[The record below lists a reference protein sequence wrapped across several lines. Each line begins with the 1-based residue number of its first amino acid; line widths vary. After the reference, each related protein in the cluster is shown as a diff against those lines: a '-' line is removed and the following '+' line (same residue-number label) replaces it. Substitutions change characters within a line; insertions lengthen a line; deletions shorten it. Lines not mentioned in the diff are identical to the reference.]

1 MLTAKTCYCFGQEYC
16 YISISA
22 IVQITL
28 AATVRFFATYH
39 ALYSLLSNCCLNSK
53 NSVDVS
59 LSSKT
64 VYESRKMASLLMF
77 GSSDKP
83 ASLIHS
89 PVNIILNIN
98 DTFYCIHSVHF
109 TFLLIFITQFRAEV
123 RIKSFFSFFLIFSI
137 FKLSLSIN

>member
-1 MLTAKTCYCFGQEYC
+1 MNIA
-16 YISISA
+16 INVSVAA
-22 IVQITL
+22 IVQSTL
-28 AATVRFFATYH
+28 AATVRFLATYH
-39 ALYSLLSNCCLNSK
+39 ALCSLLSNCCLHSK